1 MTKKKLIKKLEDAE
15 KSGFVENFDRES
27 FLNQL
32 RKSTIDLFNPPPK
45 LNYNIMIKDID
56 FNKFDNPYIQV
67 IWEDYAENFTQ
78 EKIKSVRHYFQK
90 KYNTTNV
97 NVITKTKTVDVI
109 NQNVDV
115 SFNILDKN
123 YQYELVKSFLVNKN
137 IINLTEDIFNL
148 DKIVDNK
155 LLLEDNELAPFKKWY
170 IKNIEFSNFLSYGEN
185 QKIDFDKCNG
195 ISVVESTPSN
205 FGGKTVLTVDLLLF
219 LFFNETTKTTKA
231 EEIFNRFTNKDK
243 VFVKGEIIIDGD
255 EYVIVR
261 NIERKKKKDETWN
274 VKTELDFFKK
284 LSDGSLQNFTG
295 EQRRETE
302 NFIKTSIGSKEDFL
316 MTILTTA
323 TNLEELIDSKPTAR
337 GQVLSR
343 FMGLDFL
350 KKKEEIGKEIYSEF
364 SKSMLSNIYSSEKL
378 KTDNDGYEVKI
389 SELEKDN
396 ITQQDNLIDVQNRII
411 KGQEYRDGLLK
422 SKHTDIDIEI
432 SKINPEQVESEIIG
446 LKTQKQSVERQLKEL
461 KVVEPT
467 EFYSEQEHDKLKD
480 EHKVL
485 YKKIVQLEQSIKSIE
500 NLKSSVDGGIKCEHC
515 GIELMMASIT
525 QNKISELDGYVSQ
538 KNDTEKVM
546 SDLIN
551 KESRYTQ
558 LKKEF
563 DEYEKNKL
571 IKEKYELTI
580 EGFGMKIK
588 GLKDKLDKFN
598 LLQDKIS
605 TNNKIETQLIK
616 ANLRLDELN
625 REKSSVQR
633 IIDSNNYQI
642 NSLKDKIEQ
651 NNQMIV
657 KIKEESEKERI
668 YKLYLEIFGKNGIS
682 KQIMKT
688 MIPMLNTE
696 LQRLLE
702 DSCHFRLEIN
712 INDKNEVEFLMIDN
726 NTQVEKL
733 MSSGSGYERTVASLA
748 LRAVLSKICSLP
760 KPNIIVFDEVFGKI
774 SNENLEMVGEFFTK
788 IKNYFEKIFVI
799 THNPLVSNWAD
810 NVVKITKENNISS
823 VKQ

>member
-1 MTKKKLIKKLEDAE
+1 M
-15 KSGFVENFDRES
+15 
-27 FLNQL
+27 
-32 RKSTIDLFNPPPK
+32 DLFNPPPDY
-45 LNYNIMIKDID
+45 NYNFMIKDID

-67 IWEDYAENFTQ
+67 VWEDYPENFTQ

-90 KYNTTNV
+90 KYNSTNV
-97 NVITKTKTVDVI
+97 NVITKTKSSEVTTQTI
-109 NQNVDV
+109 DV

-123 YQYELVKSFLVNKN
+123 YQYVLVKSFLENKN
-137 IINLTEDIFNL
+137 LTNLTESILNL
-148 DKIVDNK
+148 DKAVDSR
-155 LLLEDNELAPFKKWY
+155 LLLNESEISPFKRWY

-195 ISVVESTPSN
+195 ISVVESNPPN

-219 LFFNETTKTTKA
+219 LFFNETTKTSKA
-231 EEIFNRFTNKDK
+231 EEVFNRFSSKDK
-243 VFVKGEIIIDGD
+243 VHVKGEIIIDGD

-261 NIERKKKKDETWN
+261 NIERKKKKDGDWN

-284 LSDGSLQNFTG
+284 LSDGTLQNFTG

-302 NFIKTSIGSKEDFL
+302 SFIKTSIGTKEDFL

-343 FMGLDFL
+343 FMGLDFI
-350 KKKEEIGKEIYSEF
+350 KKKEDTGKEIYSEF
-364 SKSMLSNIYSSEKL
+364 SKSMLSNVYSSEKL
-378 KTDNDGYEVKI
+378 KSDNDGYKERI
-389 SELEKDN
+389 ELLQTEN
-396 ITQQDNLIDVQNRII
+396 ITQQNNLIDVQNRII
-411 KGQEYRDGLLK
+411 KGQEYRDTLLK

-432 SKINPEQVESEIIG
+432 SNIVPERIESEIIG
-446 LKTQKQSVERQLKEL
+446 IKTQKQSVEKQLKEL

-467 EFYSEQEHDKLKD
+467 EFYSEQEHDWLKD
-480 EHKVL
+480 EHKHY
-485 YKKIVQLEQSIKSIE
+485 YKKIVQLEQNIKSIE
-500 NLKSSVDGGIKCEHC
+500 SLKSSVDGGIKCEHC

-525 QNKISELDGYVSQ
+525 QNKIAELEGLIIH
-538 KNDTEKVM
+538 KTENEVLM
-546 SDLIN
+546 NDLIIREA
-551 KESRYTQ
+551 KYVQ

-580 EGFGMKIK
+580 EGYLMKIK
-588 GLKDKLDKFN
+588 GLEDKLEKFN

-616 ANLRLDELN
+616 ANLRLDELD

-633 IIDSNNYQI
+633 ILDSNNYQI
-642 NSLKDKIEQ
+642 QSLKDKIEQ
-651 NNQMIV
+651 NIQMIE
-657 KIKEESEKERI
+657 KIKVEAEKERI
-668 YKLYLEIFGKNGIS
+668 YKVYLEIFGKNGIS
-682 KQIMKT
+682 KTIMKT
-688 MIPMLNTE
+688 MIPMLNSE

-712 INDKNEVEFLMIDN
+712 INDKNEVEFVMIDN

-733 MSSGSGYERTVASLA
+733 MSSGSGYERTIASLA
-748 LRAVLSKICSLP
+748 LRAVLTKICSLP
-760 KPNIIVFDEVFGKI
+760 KPNIVVMDEVFGKI

-810 NVVKITKENNISS
+810 NIIKITKENNISS
-823 VKQ
+823 VSQ